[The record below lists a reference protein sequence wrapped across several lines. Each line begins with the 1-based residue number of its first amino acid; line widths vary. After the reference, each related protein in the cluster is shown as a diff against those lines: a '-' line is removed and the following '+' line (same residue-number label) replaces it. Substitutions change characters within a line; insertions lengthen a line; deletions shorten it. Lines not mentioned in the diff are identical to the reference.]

1 MKGYDNGLKRDPM
14 FVSKVVK
21 GGFQSSQ
28 LY

>member
-14 FVSKVVK
+14 FISKVVK

>member
-1 MKGYDNGLKRDPM
+1 MKGYDDGLEGDPM
-14 FVSKVVK
+14 FISKVVK

>member
-1 MKGYDNGLKRDPM
+1 MKGYNDGLEGNPM
-14 FVSKVVK
+14 FISKVIK